1 MPHETPPLGRGG
13 GSGTG
18 PRAQISATNT
28 QRGGGAI
35 LVVRA
40 VLLKE
45 PSTVPSSV
53 GGSPRTRHRPAH
65 HSAGRAPGWGGTT
78 APAAHVSAP
87 ESRGRSYVLRG
98 DATARRKRVD
108 IPPREPGLRQAADL
122 GERLLSV
129 PAGYVAA
136 GALLSRP
143 REAKNG
149 WHVRNLQASTGSAS
163 RAATARS
170 LPRGVVS
177 KQGARETWHPGRPAR
192 SRRRQD

>member
-108 IPPREPGLRQAADL
+108 IPPMGARSASGGRSGGTVAQRPSWLRSSRGAA
-122 GERLLSV
+122 
-129 PAGYVAA
+129 
-136 GALLSRP
+136 
-143 REAKNG
+143 
-149 WHVRNLQASTGSAS
+149 LQAQGGEEWL
-163 RAATARS
+163 ARS
-170 LPRGVVS
+170 EPSGEYRFRL
-177 KQGARETWHPGRPAR
+177 KGRNG
-192 SRRRQD
+192 